1 MQAGPTDRKT
11 SSRFSRFYLNRK
23 RCKHGIPRQTA
34 GLQKLLITACKN
46 NLSALLPC
54 TGPYVDDIVSNRN
67 YILIMLHHQYCI
79 ALITEL
85 FQQTVHA
92 ADVPW
97 VHSRAGFVEDIRHSG
112 QATPH
117 VPD

>member
-1 MQAGPTDRKT
+1 
-11 SSRFSRFYLNRK
+11 
-23 RCKHGIPRQTA
+23 
-34 GLQKLLITACKN
+34 
-46 NLSALLPC
+46 
-54 TGPYVDDIVSNRN
+54 
-67 YILIMLHHQYCI
+67 MLHHQYCI

-112 QATPH
+112 QAAPH